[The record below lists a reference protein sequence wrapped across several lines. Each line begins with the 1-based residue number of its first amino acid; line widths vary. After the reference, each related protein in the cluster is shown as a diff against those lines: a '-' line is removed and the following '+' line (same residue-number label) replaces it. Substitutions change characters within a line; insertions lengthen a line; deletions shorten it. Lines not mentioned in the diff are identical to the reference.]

1 MSEAKPA
8 SSGAVKETS
17 LWVAMM
23 PLLILF
29 VCAVALYGFSA
40 DGAGGALEYWQTF
53 VWVVAAASIIY
64 GWGQAYA
71 AGTWRLVNLVLQVLV
86 WGALFVL
93 LDLLEKHGLTT
104 GLDATKQSVLLI
116 YLLGFTTLIVSL
128 LMSRTLFFFAVFVIF
143 CGYLIA
149 IPTNNPTLIAI
160 GDYLG
165 VADAASKPFMMTIG
179 MAVTACIASLFLL
192 LNLRGAILARRAAD
206 ARD

>member
-1 MSEAKPA
+1 VSEAKPA
-8 SSGAVKETS
+8 SSGPVKETS

-29 VCAVALYGFSA
+29 VGAVVLYGFSA
-40 DGAGGALEYWQTF
+40 DGASGALQYWQTF

-71 AGTWRLVNLVLQVLV
+71 SGTWRLINLFLQVV
-86 WGALFVL
+86 IWAALLVL
-93 LDLLEKHGLTT
+93 LDLVEKHGLTT

-128 LMSRTLFFFAVFVIF
+128 LMSRTMFFVAVFIVF

-149 IPTNNPTLIAI
+149 IPTDNPTLIAI
-160 GDYLG
+160 GGYLG
-165 VADAASKPFMMTIG
+165 IEDAPSKPFMMTVG
-179 MAVTACIASLFLL
+179 MAVVGCIASLFLL